1 MNDSDLS
8 KTSSLA
14 ADIQVLHHERL
25 KHNENPMIGYLNIN
39 SLWNKLTTLKA
50 ILKYLSLDYF
60 VISET
65 KLDESSPNVQF
76 TIDEIRARGDRIK
89 FGEVLLSTFEKVWS
103 VRGVPNMSRNPLSV
117 YVLKLLFLRKSG

>member
-89 FGEVLLSTFEKVWS
+89 FGEVLLSTFGKVWS

>member
-25 KHNENPMIGYLNIN
+25 NHNENPMIGYLNIN
-39 SLWNKLTTLKA
+39 SLWNKLTALKT

-65 KLDESSPNVQF
+65 KLDESSPNEF
-76 TIDEIRARGDRIK
+76 TIDEIRARGDKIK